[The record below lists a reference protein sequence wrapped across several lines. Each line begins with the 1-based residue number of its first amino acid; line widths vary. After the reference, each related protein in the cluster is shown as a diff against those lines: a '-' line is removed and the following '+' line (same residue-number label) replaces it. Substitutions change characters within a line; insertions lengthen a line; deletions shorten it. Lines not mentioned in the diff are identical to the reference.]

1 MSDKILRAIA
11 RNAGIQISAASTTGI
26 VERAREI
33 HNTTPLA
40 TAALGRTLTIT
51 SIMGSQLK
59 VEDGS
64 VTVQIKGNGPL
75 GAIVCV
81 GESDGCVRGYLQD
94 PTADLPL
101 RPDGKLNV
109 GGGVGRGYLMVIKDI
124 GLKDPVTGT
133 VALVDGEIAEDLT
146 RYFAESEQIPSACAL
161 GVLVDTDCTVKCA
174 GGWLVQ
180 LMPGVKDADIDRL
193 EANLAKLEPM
203 TAMLDKGMSLE
214 EIISA
219 VLDGF
224 EVDFL
229 QTEEIG
235 YRCACS
241 REKVERAL
249 ISLGKT
255 ELSKMIAE
263 QEKSE
268 VTCQFCDKIY
278 SFSRDQLQKLLTH
291 ATEKK

>member
-1 MSDKILRAIA
+1 MSDTLLRAIA
-11 RNAGIQISAASTTGI
+11 RDAGIQISAAVTTGL
-26 VERAREI
+26 VERARQI
-33 HNTTPLA
+33 HNTTPVA
-40 TAALGRTLTIT
+40 TAALGRTLTAT
-51 SIMGSQLK
+51 AIMGSQLK
-59 VEDGS
+59 VDDGS
-64 VTVQIKGNGPL
+64 VTVQVKGNGPL

-81 GESDGCVRGYLQD
+81 GDADGYVRGYLQN
-94 PTADLPL
+94 PSADLPL
-101 RPDGKLNV
+101 RPDGKLAV
-109 GGGVGRGYLMVIKDI
+109 GAGVGRGYLMVIKDI
-124 GLKDPVTGT
+124 GLKDPITGT
-133 VALVDGEIAEDLT
+133 VALVNGEIAEDLT

-203 TAMLDKGMSLE
+203 TTMLNKGMSLE
-214 EIISA
+214 EIVQA

-224 EVDFL
+224 AVDFL
-229 QTEEIG
+229 QTDEIG

-249 ISLGKT
+249 ISMGKT
-255 ELSKMIAE
+255 ELGKMADE

-278 SFSRDQLQKLLTH
+278 TFSREELRELLAH
-291 ATEKK
+291 AEK

>member
-1 MSDKILRAIA
+1 MCIRDS
-11 RNAGIQISAASTTGI
+11 
-26 VERAREI
+26 
-33 HNTTPLA
+33 
-40 TAALGRTLTIT
+40 
-51 SIMGSQLK
+51 
-59 VEDGS
+59 
-64 VTVQIKGNGPL
+64 
-75 GAIVCV
+75 
-81 GESDGCVRGYLQD
+81 
-94 PTADLPL
+94 
-101 RPDGKLNV
+101 
-109 GGGVGRGYLMVIKDI
+109 
-124 GLKDPVTGT
+124 
-133 VALVDGEIAEDLT
+133 
-146 RYFAESEQIPSACAL
+146 
-161 GVLVDTDCTVKCA
+161 
-174 GGWLVQ
+174 
-180 LMPGVKDADIDRL
+180 IDRL

-278 SFSRDQLQKLLTH
+278 RFSRDQLQELLTH
-291 ATEKK
+291 AAEKK

>member
-1 MSDKILRAIA
+1 MSDMLLRAIA
-11 RNAGIQISAASTTGI
+11 RDAGIQISAAVTTGL
-26 VERAREI
+26 VERARQI
-33 HNTTPLA
+33 HDTTPVA
-40 TAALGRTLTIT
+40 TAALGRTLTAT
-51 SIMGSQLK
+51 AIMGSQLK

-64 VTVQIKGNGPL
+64 VTVQVKGNGPL

-81 GESDGCVRGYLQD
+81 GDADGYVRGYLQN
-94 PTADLPL
+94 PSADLPL
-101 RPDGKLNV
+101 RADGKLAV
-109 GGGVGRGYLMVIKDI
+109 GAGVGRGYLMVIKDI
-124 GLKDPVTGT
+124 GLKDPITGT
-133 VALVDGEIAEDLT
+133 VALVNGEIAEDLT

-193 EANLAKLEPM
+193 EANLAKIEPM
-203 TAMLDKGMSLE
+203 TTMLDKGMTLE
-214 EIISA
+214 QIVQA

-224 EVDFL
+224 AVDFL
-229 QTEEIG
+229 QTDEIG

-249 ISLGKT
+249 ISMGKT
-255 ELSKMIAE
+255 ELGKMAEE

-278 SFSRDQLQKLLTH
+278 TFSREELHELLAH
-291 ATEKK
+291 AEK

>member
-1 MSDKILRAIA
+1 MSDTLLRAIA
-11 RNAGIQISAASTTGI
+11 RDAGIQISAAVTTGL
-26 VERAREI
+26 VERARQI
-33 HNTTPLA
+33 HNTTPVA
-40 TAALGRTLTIT
+40 TAALGRTLTAT
-51 SIMGSQLK
+51 AIMGSQLK
-59 VEDGS
+59 VDDGS
-64 VTVQIKGNGPL
+64 VTVQVKGNGPL

-81 GESDGCVRGYLQD
+81 GDADGYVRGYLQN
-94 PTADLPL
+94 PSADLPL
-101 RPDGKLNV
+101 RPDGKLAV
-109 GGGVGRGYLMVIKDI
+109 GAGVGRGYLMVIKDI
-124 GLKDPVTGT
+124 GLKDPITGT
-133 VALVDGEIAEDLT
+133 VALVNGEIAEDLT

-193 EANLAKLEPM
+193 ETNLAKLEPM
-203 TAMLDKGMSLE
+203 TTMLDKGMSLE
-214 EIISA
+214 EIVQA

-224 EVDFL
+224 AVDFL
-229 QTEEIG
+229 QTDEIG

-249 ISLGKT
+249 ISMGKT
-255 ELSKMIAE
+255 ELGKMADE

-278 SFSRDQLQKLLTH
+278 TFSREELRELLAH
-291 ATEKK
+291 AEK

>member
-75 GAIVCV
+75 GTIVCV
-81 GESDGCVRGYLQD
+81 GESDGCVRGYLQN
-94 PTADLPL
+94 PAADLPL

-219 VLDGF
+219 VLDCLIHKNIPNMIASITSAVHTNIENMGNRSRG
-224 EVDFL
+224 DYAYTIIDL
-229 QTEEIG
+229 ADQPTEENL
-235 YRCACS
+235 AAL
-241 REKVERAL
+241 RAIEGM
-249 ISLGKT
+249 ISVRA
-255 ELSKMIAE
+255 I
-263 QEKSE
+263 
-268 VTCQFCDKIY
+268 
-278 SFSRDQLQKLLTH
+278 
-291 ATEKK
+291 

>member
-1 MSDKILRAIA
+1 MSDTLLRAIA
-11 RNAGIQISAASTTGI
+11 RNAGIQISAASTTGL

-40 TAALGRTLTIT
+40 TAALGRTLTAT
-51 SIMGSQLK
+51 AIMGSQLK
-59 VEDGS
+59 AEGGS

-75 GAIVCV
+75 GTIVCV
-81 GESDGCVRGYLQD
+81 GDENGYVRGYLQN
-94 PTADLPL
+94 PAADLPL
-101 RPDGKLNV
+101 RADGKLNV

-124 GLKDPVTGT
+124 GLKDPITGT
-133 VALVDGEIAEDLT
+133 VALVGGEIAEDLT

-161 GVLVDTDCTVKCA
+161 GVLVDTDCSVKCA

-180 LMPGVKDADIDRL
+180 LMPGVKDTDIDRL
-193 EANLAKLEPM
+193 EANLAKLPPM
-203 TAMLDKGMSLE
+203 TAMLDKGMTLE
-214 EIISA
+214 EIVSA

-229 QTEEIG
+229 QTDEIG

-249 ISLGKT
+249 ISMGRK
-255 ELSKMIAE
+255 ELADMAAE

-278 SFSRDQLQKLLTH
+278 EFTRDELNELLAH
-291 ATEKK
+291 AEK

>member
-1 MSDKILRAIA
+1 MSDMLLRAIA
-11 RNAGIQISAASTTGI
+11 RDAGIQISAAVTTGL
-26 VERAREI
+26 VERARQI
-33 HNTTPLA
+33 HNTTPVA
-40 TAALGRTLTIT
+40 TAALGRTLTAT
-51 SIMGSQLK
+51 AIMGSQLK
-59 VEDGS
+59 VDDGS
-64 VTVQIKGNGPL
+64 VTVQVKGNGPL

-81 GESDGCVRGYLQD
+81 GDADGYVRGYLQN
-94 PTADLPL
+94 PSADLPL
-101 RPDGKLNV
+101 RPDGKLAV
-109 GGGVGRGYLMVIKDI
+109 GAGVGRGYLMVIKDI
-124 GLKDPVTGT
+124 GLKDPITGT
-133 VALVDGEIAEDLT
+133 VALVNGEIAEDLT

-193 EANLAKLEPM
+193 EANLARIEPM
-203 TAMLDKGMSLE
+203 TTMLDKGMGLE
-214 EIISA
+214 EIVQA

-224 EVDFL
+224 AVDFL
-229 QTEEIG
+229 QTDEIG

-249 ISLGKT
+249 ISMGKT
-255 ELSKMIAE
+255 ELGKMAEE

-278 SFSRDQLQKLLTH
+278 TFSREELRELLAH
-291 ATEKK
+291 AEK

>member
-1 MSDKILRAIA
+1 MSDTLLRAIA
-11 RNAGIQISAASTTGI
+11 RDAGIQISAAVTTGL
-26 VERAREI
+26 VERARQI
-33 HNTTPLA
+33 HNTTPVA
-40 TAALGRTLTIT
+40 TAALGRTLTAT
-51 SIMGSQLK
+51 AIMGSQLK

-64 VTVQIKGNGPL
+64 VTVQVKGNGPL

-81 GESDGCVRGYLQD
+81 GDADGYVRGYLQN
-94 PTADLPL
+94 PSADLPL
-101 RPDGKLNV
+101 RPDGKLAV
-109 GGGVGRGYLMVIKDI
+109 GAGVGRGYLMVIKDI
-124 GLKDPVTGT
+124 GLKDPITGT
-133 VALVDGEIAEDLT
+133 VALVNGEIAEDLT

-203 TAMLDKGMSLE
+203 TTMLDKGMSLE
-214 EIISA
+214 EIVQA

-224 EVDFL
+224 AVDFL
-229 QTEEIG
+229 QTDEIG

-249 ISLGKT
+249 ISMGKT
-255 ELSKMIAE
+255 ELGKMADE
-263 QEKSE
+263 QENSE

-278 SFSRDQLQKLLTH
+278 TFSREELRELLAH
-291 ATEKK
+291 AEK

>member
-1 MSDKILRAIA
+1 MSDTLLRAIA
-11 RNAGIQISAASTTGI
+11 RDAGIQISAAVTTGL
-26 VERAREI
+26 VERARQI
-33 HNTTPLA
+33 HNTTPVA
-40 TAALGRTLTIT
+40 TAALGRTLTAT
-51 SIMGSQLK
+51 AIMGSQLK
-59 VEDGS
+59 VDDGS
-64 VTVQIKGNGPL
+64 VTVQVKGNGPL

-81 GESDGCVRGYLQD
+81 GDADGYVRGYLQN
-94 PTADLPL
+94 PSADLPL
-101 RPDGKLNV
+101 RPDGKLAV
-109 GGGVGRGYLMVIKDI
+109 GAGVGRGYLMVIKDI
-124 GLKDPVTGT
+124 GLKDPITGT
-133 VALVDGEIAEDLT
+133 VALVNGEIAEDLT

-203 TAMLDKGMSLE
+203 TTMLNKGMSLE
-214 EIISA
+214 EIVQA

-224 EVDFL
+224 AVDFL
-229 QTEEIG
+229 QTDEIG

-249 ISLGKT
+249 ISMGKT
-255 ELSKMIAE
+255 ELGKMAD
-263 QEKSE
+263 EKENSE

-278 SFSRDQLQKLLTH
+278 TFSREELRELLAH
-291 ATEKK
+291 AEK

>member
-94 PTADLPL
+94 PAADLPL

-235 YRCACS
+235 YRWSSA
-241 REKVERAL
+241 R
-249 ISLGKT
+249 
-255 ELSKMIAE
+255 
-263 QEKSE
+263 
-268 VTCQFCDKIY
+268 
-278 SFSRDQLQKLLTH
+278 
-291 ATEKK
+291 

>member
-75 GAIVCV
+75 GTIVCV

-94 PTADLPL
+94 PAADLPL

-214 EIISA
+214 EI
-219 VLDGF
+219 
-224 EVDFL
+224 
-229 QTEEIG
+229 G

-278 SFSRDQLQKLLTH
+278 RFSRDQLQELLTH
-291 ATEKK
+291 AAEKK